1 MIKCYTFIQMKIS
14 NKIFFFSILILS
26 GCNNQTIESENSV
39 FKPNSPLSELIDV
52 NEVNFSSIDSVHLK
66 RFNVWNSFISVNT
79 KLSRLTPQSN
89 DHRSIFNSIK
99 LDLQDIN
106 QNNIPYPFNKPEII
120 GRLRVVK
127 TFVYKVNSYELN
139 TVNLK
144 SYKEDVIMIIESY
157 NAFVEKLNELA
168 QEAVP

>member
-1 MIKCYTFIQMKIS
+1 MKICK
-14 NKIFFFSILILS
+14 NIFLLLVLTLL
-26 GCNNQTIESENSV
+26 GCNNQSIQSENSV
-39 FKPNSPLSELIDV
+39 FQPNRSLLELISID
-52 NEVNFSSIDSVHLK
+52 EVNFSSIDSAYLK
-66 RFNVWNSFISVNT
+66 RFNVWNPFIAVNT

-89 DHRSIFNSIK
+89 DHRSILNSIK

-106 QNNIPYPFNKPEII
+106 QNNIPYPFNKPEVI

-139 TVNLK
+139 AVNLK

-157 NAFVEKLNELA
+157 NAFVEKLNALA
-168 QEAVP
+168 EEAGH

>member
-1 MIKCYTFIQMKIS
+1 MKICK
-14 NKIFFFSILILS
+14 NIFLLLVLTLL
-26 GCNNQTIESENSV
+26 GCNNQSIQSENSV
-39 FKPNSPLSELIDV
+39 FQPNRPLSELISID
-52 NEVNFSSIDSVHLK
+52 EVNFSSIDSAYLK
-66 RFNVWNSFISVNT
+66 RFNVWNPFIAVNT

-89 DHRSIFNSIK
+89 DHRSILNSIK

-106 QNNIPYPFNKPEII
+106 QNNIPYPFNKPEVI

-139 TVNLK
+139 AVNLK

-157 NAFVEKLNELA
+157 NAFVEKLNALA
-168 QEAVP
+168 EEASP

>member
-1 MIKCYTFIQMKIS
+1 MKICK
-14 NKIFFFSILILS
+14 NIFLLLVLILL
-26 GCNNQTIESENSV
+26 GCNNQSIQSENSV
-39 FKPNSPLSELIDV
+39 FQPNRSLSELISID
-52 NEVNFSSIDSVHLK
+52 EVNFSSIDSVYLK
-66 RFNVWNSFISVNT
+66 RFNVWNPFIAVNT

-89 DHRSIFNSIK
+89 DHRSILNSIK

-106 QNNIPYPFNKPEII
+106 QNNIPYPFNKPEVI

-139 TVNLK
+139 AVNLK

-157 NAFVEKLNELA
+157 NAFVEKLNALA
-168 QEAVP
+168 EEAGP

>member
-1 MIKCYTFIQMKIS
+1 MKICKS
-14 NKIFFFSILILS
+14 VFLLLLLTLL
-26 GCNNQTIESENSV
+26 GCNNQSIQSENSV
-39 FKPNSPLSELIDV
+39 FQPNRSLLELISID
-52 NEVNFSSIDSVHLK
+52 EVNFSSIDSAYLK
-66 RFNVWNSFISVNT
+66 RFNVWNPFIAVNT

-89 DHRSIFNSIK
+89 DHRSILNSIK

-106 QNNIPYPFNKPEII
+106 QNNIPYPFNKPEVI

-139 TVNLK
+139 AVNLK

-157 NAFVEKLNELA
+157 NAFVEKLNALA
-168 QEAVP
+168 EEAGP

>member
-1 MIKCYTFIQMKIS
+1 MKIFK
-14 NKIFFFSILILS
+14 NIFLVLTLILL
-26 GCNNQTIESENSV
+26 GCNNQVIQSESSA

-52 NEVNFSSIDSVHLK
+52 NEFNFSSIDSIYLK
-66 RFNVWNSFISVNT
+66 RFNVWNPFIAVNT

-89 DHRSIFNSIK
+89 DHRSILNSIK

-106 QNNIPYPFNKPEII
+106 QNNIPYPFNKPEVI

-139 TVNLK
+139 AVNLK

-157 NAFVEKLNELA
+157 NAFVEKLNALA
-168 QEAVP
+168 EEAGP